1 MANFYKIIKS
11 TLIAE
16 SARISYF
23 LTKPF
28 FKKNIWI
35 ISETEKSAQENGYE
49 LFCWI
54 EKNTTDIDVFYVI
67 DKHSPAIYKFN
78 ERRKWLAIDS
88 FKLIFYL
95 YHANR
100 IISTHGLWMI
110 PDEFG
115 ILKKLT
121 RKTLKAKKVMLDHG
135 VKFIKNGIKY
145 YHKSHF
151 PLNDLWVSASQIEND
166 ILIKD
171 YGYLAEDIT
180 ITGYPRFDSLTDTS
194 GQSRWNNMILFMPT
208 FRDNEKHLQE
218 KFKDTELYCR
228 IRDLM
233 CNNQLNH
240 FLQEKDCHLAI
251 YLHYDIQSYSKYL
264 DQFTNE
270 RIDIMRQG
278 DFTVTELL
286 KMSKLLITDYSS
298 VFFDFVYMNK
308 PFISYQ
314 FDYQEFINSRE
325 DKPHHDVRTELP
337 GFVVTTLDKL
347 ISTIQ
352 MIEKEHFSMPPE
364 QQQKAAQHFAYKDKN
379 NCKRVYQAIN
389 KL

>member
-1 MANFYKIIKS
+1 MAKFFKIIKN
-11 TLIAE
+11 TIIAE
-16 SARISYF
+16 SARLSYF

-35 ISETEKSAQENGYE
+35 ISETENQAQENGYE

-54 EKNTTDIDVFYVI
+54 EKNHKEIDVFYVI
-67 DKHSPAIYKFN
+67 DKHSPAIDKFN
-78 ERRKWLAIDS
+78 DRSNWLAVDS

-121 RKTLKAKKVMLDHG
+121 RKTLKAKKVMLDHS
-135 VKFIKNGIKY
+135 VKFIKNGTKY

-151 PLNDLWVSASQIEND
+151 PLNDLWVTASPIEND

-180 ITGYPRFDSLTDTS
+180 VTGYPRFDSLTDIS
-194 GQSRWNNMILFMPT
+194 DQSRWNNMTLFMPT
-208 FRDNEKHLQE
+208 FRDNEKHLQD
-218 KFKDTELYCR
+218 KFKDTELYHR
-228 IRDLM
+228 IQKLM
-233 CNNQLNH
+233 SDKRLNH
-240 FLQEKDCHLAI
+240 FLQEKDCHLVI
-251 YLHYDIQSYSKYL
+251 YLHQDIQSYSKYL
-264 DQFTNE
+264 DQYTNE
-270 RIDIMRQG
+270 RIHIMRQG
-278 DFTVTELL
+278 DLTVTELL

-298 VFFDFVYMNK
+298 VLFDFIYMNK

-314 FDYQEFINSRE
+314 FDCHEFINSRE

-337 GFVVTTLDKL
+337 GYVVTKHDEL

-352 MIEKEHFSMPPE
+352 IIEKGNFSMAPE
-364 QQQKAAQHFAYKDKN
+364 QQQKAAKHFTYRDKE
-379 NCKRVYQAIN
+379 NCKRVYQAIS

>member
-1 MANFYKIIKS
+1 MVRLYKIVKI

-16 SARISYF
+16 SARLSYY

-35 ISETEKSAQENGYE
+35 ISETEKQAQDNGYA

-54 EKNTTDIDVFYVI
+54 EKHTTDIDIFYVI
-67 DKHSPAIYKFN
+67 DKQSTDIDKFKQRN
-78 ERRKWLAIDS
+78 NWLAVNS
-88 FKLIFYL
+88 FKLAFYL

-121 RKTLKAKKVMLDHG
+121 RKTLKAKKVMLNHG
-135 VKFIKNGIKY
+135 INFIKNGTKY
-145 YHKSHF
+145 YHKSIF
-151 PLNDLWVSASQIEND
+151 PLNDLWCAVSLGEKGLLLNE
-166 ILIKD
+166 
-171 YGYLAEDIT
+171 YGYLDEDVV
-180 ITGYPRFDSLTDTS
+180 ITGLPRFDSLTDIS
-194 GQSRWNNMILFMPT
+194 DQSRWHNMLLFMPT
-208 FRDNEKHLQE
+208 FRDKEKQLLE
-218 KFKDTELYCR
+218 KFKETELYR
-228 IRDLM
+228 KIRDLM
-233 CNNQLNH
+233 MDKQLSH
-240 FLQEKDCHLAI
+240 LLEEKDCHLAI
-251 YLHYDIQSYSKYL
+251 YLHQDIQSCSKYL
-264 DQFTNE
+264 DPYTSN
-270 RIDIMRQG
+270 RIHVVRQG
-278 DFTVTELL
+278 ELSIKDLL

-314 FDYQEFINSRE
+314 FDYHEFINSRK
-325 DKPHHDVRTELP
+325 DKQHHDVRNKLP
-337 GFVVTTLDKL
+337 GFVVTTHDEL

-352 MIEKEHFSMPPE
+352 RIEKSNFSMPPE
-364 QQQKAAQHFAYKDKN
+364 HQQKAAQHFAYKDKN
-379 NCKRVYQAIN
+379 NCKRVYQAIS